1 MKAAIFLRIAAVL
14 TLIHAILHT
23 VGGVFGKT
31 PSGPAGLAV
40 AAMKSNPFPLM
51 GHIRTLWEFYRGMG
65 LAASVSLTME
75 AAAFW
80 TLASIVSS
88 VGARLRPVL
97 LVFAVGYLALAV
109 NSYVYFFAA
118 PVITEILIAACLVM
132 AVAGAREPRQKL
144 A

>member
-1 MKAAIFLRIAAVL
+1 MRAAIFLRIAAVL

-31 PSGPAGLAV
+31 PPGPAAVAV

-65 LAASVSLTME
+65 LAVSVSLTME
-75 AAAFW
+75 AVAFW
-80 TLASIVSS
+80 TLASVVSS
-88 VGARLRPVL
+88 VGARLRPVI
-97 LVFAVGYLALAV
+97 LVFAIGYLALAV
-109 NSYVYFFAA
+109 NSYLYFFAA
-118 PVITEILIAACLVM
+118 PVVVEILISACLVM
-132 AVAGAREPRQKL
+132 AMAAAREPGLKV

>member
-1 MKAAIFLRIAAVL
+1 MRAAIFLRIAAVL

-31 PSGPAGLAV
+31 PPGPAAVAV

-65 LAASVSLTME
+65 LAVSVSLTME
-75 AAAFW
+75 AVAFW
-80 TLASIVSS
+80 TLASVVSS
-88 VGARLRPVL
+88 VGARLRPVI
-97 LVFAVGYLALAV
+97 LVFAIGYLALAV
-109 NSYVYFFAA
+109 NSYLYFFAA
-118 PVITEILIAACLVM
+118 PVIVEILISACLVM
-132 AVAGAREPRQKL
+132 AMAAAREPGLKV